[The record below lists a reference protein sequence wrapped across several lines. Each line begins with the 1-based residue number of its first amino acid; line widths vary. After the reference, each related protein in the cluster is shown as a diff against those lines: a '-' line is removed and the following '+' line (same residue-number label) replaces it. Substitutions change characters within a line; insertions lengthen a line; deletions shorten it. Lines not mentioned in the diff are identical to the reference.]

1 MEEIHVGRQWETLS
15 SFFILKEEW
24 KESGGGMLETSELEK
39 RFKGKIAVDGVSLY
53 LDKGESVGLLGPNG
67 AGKSTTISI
76 ISSLMKPTSGDV
88 RLNGESIVKNPQNLR
103 KVLGVVPQE
112 IALYEELSAYENLKF
127 FGRIYK
133 LKGSRLETKIE
144 EVLEMVG
151 LQERKKELIRTFS
164 GGMKRRINI
173 AAALLHDPQIV
184 IMDEPT
190 VGIDPQSRNH
200 ILDTV
205 RLLNRE
211 KGTTVLYTS
220 HYMEE
225 VEQLCSR
232 MYIMDH
238 GRIIASGTHE
248 ELQRILTGEDT
259 LLLQLAS
266 PSTSLAE
273 DLRGLDPVRLVEETE
288 NGLKLIVTKKSTI
301 LSQVVQAAERHNVPI
316 VNIHVHTPSLEDVFL
331 HLTGRK
337 LRD

>member
-1 MEEIHVGRQWETLS
+1 
-15 SFFILKEEW
+15 
-24 KESGGGMLETSELEK
+24 MLEAMELRK
-39 RFKGKIAVDGVSLY
+39 VFKGKTAVDDVSFY
-53 LDKGESVGLLGPNG
+53 LDEGESVGLLGPNG

-76 ISSLMKPTSGDV
+76 ISSLLKPNSGDV
-88 RLNGESIVKNPQNLR
+88 RLNGVNVIAKPQLIR
-103 KVLGVVPQE
+103 QVLGVVPQE

-127 FGRIYK
+127 FGSIYR
-133 LKGSRLETKIE
+133 LKGKQLESKIQE
-144 EVLEMVG
+144 LLEIVG
-151 LQERKKELIRTFS
+151 LRDRQKELIKAYS

-173 AAALLHDPQIV
+173 AAALLHDPKIV

-232 MYIMDH
+232 VYIMDH
-238 GRIIASGTHE
+238 GKIIASGTTE
-248 ELQRILTGEDT
+248 ELRRILSSEDT
-259 LLLQLAS
+259 LLLQLDKQSEHLVNELKSMA
-266 PSTSLAE
+266 
-273 DLRGLDPVRLVEETE
+273 PVRQVEETE
-288 NGLKLIVTKKSTI
+288 DGLKLIVAKQSSL
-301 LSQVVQAAERHNVPI
+301 LSNVVQAAERHHVQI
-316 VNIHVHTPSLEDVFL
+316 TNIHVHSPSLEDVFL
-331 HLTGRK
+331 HLTGRT